1 MRRPRVIAALGLA
14 IAAVSAA
21 GGTATGRAEGLQSGR
36 RARVAVFVASAGHRI
51 AGFSLDRDWLT
62 IAQDATAKGACPTVV
77 LLRVPSGSPRY
88 PLTKPGG
95 PTCRFGGHFWVRP
108 GERAVGNAI
117 VKALWVM
124 RRGSTAIAVKAS
136 STEPE
141 VVLVRLT
148 DITPQRGPFL
158 GPVVATN
165 WLRLFG
171 DYSALPNGTLI
182 GGAISGNNRELWAA
196 TGPVLPLGLD
206 DEEHAV
212 AVGADGSIAMW
223 QAHGARFG
231 QVPDAH
237 ARAAALD
244 AGKVLIL
251 RDDKPQLDIRL
262 LSGALVRSWPVA
274 PDAAPLLDA
283 DVADNVAVYMAGRA
297 VHELRLDTGADRVV
311 ARAPAGSTLV
321 DVQIERR
328 FVAYAYRGGPAG
340 GGRVVVLSR

>member
-1 MRRPRVIAALGLA
+1 MRRRVTLVTLL
-14 IAAVSAA
+14 AAVAAGSAA
-21 GGTATGRAEGLQSGR
+21 GGTRSGTQAPAAT
-36 RARVAVFVASAGHRI
+36 FSAAPGHRI
-51 AGFSLDRDWLT
+51 AGFSLDRDWLA
-62 IAQDATAKGACPTVV
+62 IAEDATERGACPLVV
-77 LLRVPSGSPRY
+77 LVRVPGGTPRHT
-88 PLTKPGG
+88 LTKPGG
-95 PTCRFGGHFWVRP
+95 ATCRFGGRFWVRP
-108 GERAVGNAI
+108 GERALGNAI
-117 VKALWVM
+117 VRALWVM

-136 STEPE
+136 PTEPE

-148 DITPQRGPFL
+148 EITAQRGPFL

-171 DYSALPNGTLI
+171 DYSALPDGTLI
-182 GGAISGNNRELWAA
+182 GGAISANNRELWAA

-223 QAHGARFG
+223 QAHGARYG

-244 AGKVLIL
+244 DGTVLVL
-251 RDDKPQLDIRL
+251 RDDRPELDVRR

-274 PDAAPLLDA
+274 SGAAPLLDA
-283 DVADNVAVYMAGRA
+283 DVVHELAVYIAGNA
-297 VHELRLDTGADRVV
+297 VHELRLDTGADRIA

-321 DVQIERR
+321 DAQLEPR
-328 FVAYAYRGGPAG
+328 FLAYAYRGGPAG
-340 GGRVVVLSR
+340 TGRIVVVRR